1 MIARRNFVVVLCS
14 VMVLGLASAAL
25 AADEATGTWKWE
37 VTRQD
42 NKVEMTLKLKQD
54 GEKLTGTLARMGGDG
69 VEIKD
74 GKVKDG
80 TLSFSVT
87 QKRGDVEFTSKYS
100 GKVEGDAIKG
110 KIETERDGQT
120 RSRDWEAKKAKE

>member
-1 MIARRNFVVVLCS
+1 MIARRNIVAALCS
-14 VMVLGLASAAL
+14 VMVLSLAWAAL

-37 VTRQD
+37 MTRQD
-42 NKVEMTLKLKQD
+42 NKIEFTLKLKQD
-54 GEKLTGTLARMGGDG
+54 GEKLTGTLARMGGDA

-87 QKRGDVEFTSKYS
+87 QKRGDMEFTSKYS
-100 GKVEGDAIKG
+100 GKVEGEAIKG
-110 KIETERDGQT
+110 K
-120 RSRDWEAKKAKE
+120 